1 MSAGQPYRT
10 SGRPFPG
17 SAPMAWRATM
27 LGTAQ
32 AFVIGWSLLRLAVCM
47 RDGLDVDG
55 CLALM
60 IILATLPFRRL
71 ARWGAR
77 LFRPTPYD
85 AETSGSRGA

>member
-32 AFVIGWSLLRLAVCM
+32 AFVIGWSS
-47 RDGLDVDG
+47 
-55 CLALM
+55 
-60 IILATLPFRRL
+60 
-71 ARWGAR
+71 
-77 LFRPTPYD
+77 
-85 AETSGSRGA
+85 SGSPSVCVTVSTSTDASPS

>member
-32 AFVIGWSLLRLAVCM
+32 AFVIGWSLLSVSTMTEGSASTIPEGSEARGGSEGQLFVGVLA
-47 RDGLDVDG
+47 
-55 CLALM
+55 
-60 IILATLPFRRL
+60 
-71 ARWGAR
+71 
-77 LFRPTPYD
+77 
-85 AETSGSRGA
+85 